1 MCFERSVTREVSYPN
16 PGGSTITL
24 RLHNTGLL
32 QGEAEVLKIIDIM
45 GRTVADLRSRT
56 RGLPASE
63 SIDVPLQLGDLP
75 CGMYLLVSGS
85 GGAVTTRP
93 LQMQE

>member
-45 GRTVADLRSRT
+45 GRTP
-56 RGLPASE
+56 LPTC
-63 SIDVPLQLGDLP
+63 VPAHAACLHRRACAAAIG
-75 CGMYLLVSGS
+75 
-85 GGAVTTRP
+85 
-93 LQMQE
+93 